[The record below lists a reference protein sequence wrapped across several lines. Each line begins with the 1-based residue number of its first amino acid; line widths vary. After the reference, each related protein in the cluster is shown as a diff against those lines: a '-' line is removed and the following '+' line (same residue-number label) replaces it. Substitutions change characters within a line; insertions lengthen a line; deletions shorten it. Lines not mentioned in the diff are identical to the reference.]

1 MEQGITG
8 APNLCVEVTSPGSTA
23 ADRKR
28 EFELYEK
35 HGVPEYWIVES
46 SGGILEVYR
55 LDGSGRF
62 TRSGACGSG
71 ETISP
76 ATPPAVSGYGGTQ

>member
-1 MEQGITG
+1 M
-8 APNLCVEVTSPGSTA
+8 SPYLVLATRLRENPCQRAATA
-23 ADRKR
+23 
-28 EFELYEK
+28 LYEK

-55 LDGSGRF
+55 LDESGLF